1 MSTHELQHTR
11 TMRIPRSRGAVS
23 GLLIIILGAWGAL
36 IPFIGP
42 WFDYSYQSGRSWD
55 WTAARGW
62 LEVLPGVVA
71 IVGGL
76 LLLVSA
82 NRVTASLGG
91 WLAALAGAWFI
102 IGQSLAA
109 LFHLGSV
116 GAPLSTHTSGIAI
129 AQLGYFYGLGAL
141 ILFLAAFALG
151 RLAVVGVRDVRAA
164 ERRSERKRATDL
176 DTDQPLSGA
185 AGRPGQGL
193 PPGSDTVPTGST
205 ERLHDETSIRGD
217 AGLNRDASLN
227 RDAGLNRADLPNRGD
242 FPDGGTGRGA
252 TRATGNQPPEGGR

>member
-11 TMRIPRSRGAVS
+11 TMRVPRSRGAVS
-23 GLLIIILGAWGAL
+23 GILIIVLGAWGAL

-42 WFDYSYQSGRSWD
+42 WFDYSYQSDKSWD

-76 LLLVSA
+76 LLLFSA

-91 WLAALAGAWFI
+91 WLAALAGAWFV

-116 GAPLSTHTSGIAI
+116 GAPLSTHTSGVAI

-164 ERRSERKRATDL
+164 ERRQERKQQTDL
-176 DTDQPLSGA
+176 DASPAFDA
-185 AGRPGQGL
+185 ADTQRGQGM
-193 PPGSDTVPTGST
+193 PPGSDTVPAGAAQRVRDDAS
-205 ERLHDETSIRGD
+205 RRGDAGGNRD
-217 AGLNRDASLN
+217 AGLNRDAGQN
-227 RDAGLNRADLPNRGD
+227 QTELPNRGD
-242 FPDGGTGRGA
+242 FPAGGTGGGG
-252 TRATGNQPPEGGR
+252 TRA